1 MPRSNTC
8 AGCVAALLLAS
19 VTAWAQA
26 PEPPPAMAPV
36 VAHPLRPG
44 IQLLSGA
51 ACNIAVWSGVDG
63 LVVVDAGAAP
73 TAAAVLE
80 AVNGIAAGPT
90 RFLINTQWHPD
101 HAGGNEA
108 LARAGTLVVAHDAA
122 RARMNAP
129 GVGRGERAS
138 AASSPA
144 ALPMLTF
151 DDTITLHLN
160 GDRLTALHV
169 DAAQSDGD
177 VILWW
182 EEANIVQLGDVYDR
196 GAYPRLDLD
205 SGGSL
210 AGLVAAIETV
220 LSRADDATLVVPG
233 HGAVSN
239 RAELASYRD
248 MLVAVG
254 RSVGDLVAQ
263 GRSLDEVL
271 AARPT
276 EAFDAQYG
284 RGAVNPERFVS
295 VLYED
300 LAGRR

>member
-1 MPRSNTC
+1 
-8 AGCVAALLLAS
+8 
-19 VTAWAQA
+19 
-26 PEPPPAMAPV
+26 
-36 VAHPLRPG
+36 
-44 IQLLSGA
+44 
-51 ACNIAVWSGVDG
+51 
-63 LVVVDAGAAP
+63 
-73 TAAAVLE
+73 
-80 AVNGIAAGPT
+80 
-90 RFLINTQWHPD
+90 
-101 HAGGNEA
+101 
-108 LARAGTLVVAHDAA
+108 
-122 RARMNAP
+122 
-129 GVGRGERAS
+129 
-138 AASSPA
+138 
-144 ALPMLTF
+144 MLTF

-284 RGAVNPERFVS
+284 RGAVSPERFVS

-300 LAGRR
+300 LARRR